1 MACVRCCSPSKGSV
15 LRCLRTVLQLA
26 HFLVA
31 LSLLCVAVV
40 EFSAEAPLFDV
51 LGTDRQAI
59 PQPVFPGQVSTVLLH
74 SMTCGES
81 EPTVVGLPHQSTV
94 CDHTPFPDLVL
105 FESFTLALKT
115 GFKSVY
121 I

>member
-1 MACVRCCSPSKGSV
+1 M
-15 LRCLRTVLQLA
+15 VLQLA

-59 PQPVFPGQVSTVLLH
+59 PQRVFQVSSCPTTLLPVVVRIYIVRTAVV
-74 SMTCGES
+74 SS
-81 EPTVVGLPHQSTV
+81 LNSPT
-94 CDHTPFPDLVL
+94 LV
-105 FESFTLALKT
+105 
-115 GFKSVY
+115 
-121 I
+121 

>member
-1 MACVRCCSPSKGSV
+1 MVMACGCCCSPSKGSIRRWFWV
-15 LRCLRTVLQLA
+15 VLQLA

-59 PQPVFPGQVSTVLLH
+59 PQRVFQVS
-74 SMTCGES
+74 SC
-81 EPTVVGLPHQSTV
+81 PTTLVPVVVRIYIYRTAVVSSLNSPT
-94 CDHTPFPDLVL
+94 LVQ
-105 FESFTLALKT
+105 
-115 GFKSVY
+115 
-121 I
+121 